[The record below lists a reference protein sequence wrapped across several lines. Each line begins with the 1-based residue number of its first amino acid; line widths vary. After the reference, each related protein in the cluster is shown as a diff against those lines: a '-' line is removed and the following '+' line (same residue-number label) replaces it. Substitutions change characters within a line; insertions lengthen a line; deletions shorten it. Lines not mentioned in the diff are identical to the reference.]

1 MKNVKLLWQY
11 MKGNRLIYIGSIL
24 SIGISTLINVINP
37 LIIRT
42 TIDSIIGDAPVE
54 NTGTMFGL
62 IQRLGGVEKLRDNIW
77 MMAILLVA
85 LTVING
91 VFLYLKGKLASTAAE
106 STAKKIKDQ
115 LYDHLQHLH
124 YEYHVKAETGDLIQ
138 RCTSDVENI
147 RRFLGVQ
154 FVEIGSA
161 LFILG
166 FVLVIML
173 NLHLKMTLISMIA
186 VPIIFTFAI
195 IFFKKIKDAF
205 QQYDESEA
213 KMSTVL
219 QENLTGVRVVRA
231 FARQDYE
238 IQKFEEKNS
247 VHRRLTNRIIRL
259 LALYWSSSDLIC
271 FLQIALVLIVGAY
284 WTANGTITLGTLV
297 VFTTYEGM
305 LLWPIRQLG
314 RIIGDM
320 GKTLVA
326 VERIQEILDEQRE
339 QMVENNERPMI
350 RGNIQFDN
358 VYFEYEKNKPIFDNI
373 SFEVKEGQTVAILG
387 PTGAGKSTLAYLMA
401 RLYDYQ
407 GGSIKVDGHE
417 LKDMDKVWVRK
428 NVGVVLQEPFLF
440 AKSIRDNIKLAKP
453 RSSDDEVFQVA
464 KVASIHDTILEFDQ
478 GYETMVGE
486 RGVSLSGGQKQRVA
500 IARTLIGNSPIVI
513 FDDSLS
519 AVDTETD
526 NEIRNALKSRK
537 NKATTFII
545 SHRITTLSEADF
557 IIVLEKGKITEIGN
571 HTELMNNNGL
581 YRRVWEI
588 QNSIEGQEEIV
599 ADKRI

>member
-1 MKNVKLLWQY
+1 
-11 MKGNRLIYIGSIL
+11 
-24 SIGISTLINVINP
+24 
-37 LIIRT
+37 
-42 TIDSIIGDAPVE
+42 
-54 NTGTMFGL
+54 
-62 IQRLGGVEKLRDNIW
+62 
-77 MMAILLVA
+77 
-85 LTVING
+85 
-91 VFLYLKGKLASTAAE
+91 
-106 STAKKIKDQ
+106 
-115 LYDHLQHLH
+115 
-124 YEYHVKAETGDLIQ
+124 
-138 RCTSDVENI
+138 
-147 RRFLGVQ
+147 
-154 FVEIGSA
+154 
-161 LFILG
+161 
-166 FVLVIML
+166 
-173 NLHLKMTLISMIA
+173 
-186 VPIIFTFAI
+186 
-195 IFFKKIKDAF
+195 
-205 QQYDESEA
+205 
-213 KMSTVL
+213 
-219 QENLTGVRVVRA
+219 
-231 FARQDYE
+231 
-238 IQKFEEKNS
+238 
-247 VHRRLTNRIIRL
+247 
-259 LALYWSSSDLIC
+259 
-271 FLQIALVLIVGAY
+271 
-284 WTANGTITLGTLV
+284 
-297 VFTTYEGM
+297 
-305 LLWPIRQLG
+305 
-314 RIIGDM
+314 
-320 GKTLVA
+320 
-326 VERIQEILDEQRE
+326 
-339 QMVENNERPMI
+339 
-350 RGNIQFDN
+350 
-358 VYFEYEKNKPIFDNI
+358 
-373 SFEVKEGQTVAILG
+373 
-387 PTGAGKSTLAYLMA
+387 MA